1 MYVKKE
7 LDSDNLHKR
16 ISDIKT
22 TRKKIL
28 DNPGAGSIQGIQKLR
43 KTIERLFKEW
53 LLDNHSKRVLLRID
67 QELVLDILYLE
78 EIFSS
83 RDL

>member
-1 MYVKKE
+1 VKKE

-16 ISDIKT
+16 INGIKT
-22 TRKKIL
+22 TRKKL
-28 DNPGAGSIQGIQKLR
+28 LNNPDAGSIQGIQKLR
-43 KTIERLFKEW
+43 KTIERLFREW

>member
-7 LDSDNLHKR
+7 LNSDNLHKR

-22 TRKKIL
+22 TRKRLL
-28 DNPGAGSIQGIQKLR
+28 DNPSAGSIQGIQKLR

-67 QELVLDILYLE
+67 RTLVSDILYLD

-83 RDL
+83 GDL

>member
-1 MYVKKE
+1 VKKE
-7 LDSDNLHKR
+7 HDSYNLHKR
-16 ISDIKT
+16 INNIKT
-22 TRKKIL
+22 TRKRLL
-28 DNPGAGSIQGIQKLR
+28 DNPDAGSIQGIQKLR
-43 KTIERLFKEW
+43 KTIERLFREW

>member
-1 MYVKKE
+1 MKKE
-7 LDSDNLHKR
+7 LSSDNLHRR

-22 TRKKIL
+22 TRKRIL
-28 DNPGAGSIQGIQKLR
+28 DNPGVGSIQGIQKLR

-53 LLDNHSKRVLLRID
+53 LLDNHSKRILLKID
-67 QELVLDILYLE
+67 KTLISDILYLE

-83 RDL
+83 GDL

>member
-16 ISDIKT
+16 INDIKT
-22 TRKKIL
+22 TRKRIL

-67 QELVLDILYLE
+67 RTLVSDILYLD

-83 RDL
+83 GNL